1 MAKPF
6 SLFLV
11 LAALLVLGLWFAL
24 RGAGPSSTLEP
35 HGAPSGPAGPRSTA
49 PPEASERET
58 REPTAAVVEPAPVV
72 PTAEVQA
79 PTAVVFWARV
89 VRDEDGVPLPF
100 VQAEYARI
108 EGEGPSVQR
117 TPLKTDAE
125 GLVEIRGF
133 AEHEGALLVDLA
145 DFAQAAAPIVPGH
158 GTREKAFVLRLAR
171 AAALRVSVRGPSG
184 AARPGVVVRASAR
197 DHELSQSDFWFD
209 DAQHVRSEFVT
220 ATDGQGF
227 ALLGGLPPTVEL
239 ELSVSEGGKLLMR
252 DPRRWSLDPGETRE
266 VTLAVGG
273 TATLAG
279 RAIDQNGAAVPDQ
292 ELWLVKPDPTMG
304 LVFREWTTPT
314 QRVRTDVEGRFEF
327 ADVAEGEWWIGPARE
342 SQGPVATPLPPPAAE
357 QALAAIAERVV
368 LAPGAG
374 RVEIVLRLVRGL
386 YLRGFVRE
394 RSGAAAPLCSVSAS
408 PTDRARF
415 GFLGATSDADGAF
428 RIGPVLDVEY
438 ELTAGGAFQGEFAQS
453 PSVRARGGASDL
465 VLVVSRA
472 AILRG
477 VVIDPDTNEPCDAQ
491 VFLSQAD
498 VHDGFAMGLGTQGNK
513 SGFEVTGIT
522 PGVWD
527 VVVTGR
533 NALLGTTR
541 VSLAEAEVKEVLL
554 RLSPSVVLTF
564 KNTSPTEFFYL
575 FPQCDGLALQSEGI
589 DPGKE
594 QRLTLPP
601 GRITVRVAD
610 AQAKTLG
617 TRTVDIAPGAAA
629 TLEYP

>member
-1 MAKPF
+1 M
-6 SLFLV
+6 
-11 LAALLVLGLWFAL
+11 
-24 RGAGPSSTLEP
+24 
-35 HGAPSGPAGPRSTA
+35 
-49 PPEASERET
+49 
-58 REPTAAVVEPAPVV
+58 PT
-72 PTAEVQA
+72 
-79 PTAVVFWARV
+79 
-89 VRDEDGVPLPF
+89 
-100 VQAEYARI
+100 
-108 EGEGPSVQR
+108 
-117 TPLKTDAE
+117 
-125 GLVEIRGF
+125 
-133 AEHEGALLVDLA
+133 
-145 DFAQAAAPIVPGH
+145 
-158 GTREKAFVLRLAR
+158 
-171 AAALRVSVRGPSG
+171 
-184 AARPGVVVRASAR
+184 
-197 DHELSQSDFWFD
+197 
-209 DAQHVRSEFVT
+209 
-220 ATDGQGF
+220 
-227 ALLGGLPPTVEL
+227 
-239 ELSVSEGGKLLMR
+239 
-252 DPRRWSLDPGETRE
+252 
-266 VTLAVGG
+266 
-273 TATLAG
+273 
-279 RAIDQNGAAVPDQ
+279 
-292 ELWLVKPDPTMG
+292 
-304 LVFREWTTPT
+304 
-314 QRVRTDVEGRFEF
+314 
-327 ADVAEGEWWIGPARE
+327 
-342 SQGPVATPLPPPAAE
+342 
-357 QALAAIAERVV
+357 
-368 LAPGAG
+368 
-374 RVEIVLRLVRGL
+374 
-386 YLRGFVRE
+386 
-394 RSGAAAPLCSVSAS
+394 
-408 PTDRARF
+408 
-415 GFLGATSDADGAF
+415 GAF